1 MVKFNIVGSGWVQI
15 FKVDRIIIFIVYN
28 LNLILLT
35 RINRTLYKVKS
46 EPF

>member
-1 MVKFNIVGSGWVQI
+1 VKFNIVVGGWIQI

-28 LNLILLT
+28 LNLILT
-35 RINRTLYKVKS
+35 RIDRTLYKVKS